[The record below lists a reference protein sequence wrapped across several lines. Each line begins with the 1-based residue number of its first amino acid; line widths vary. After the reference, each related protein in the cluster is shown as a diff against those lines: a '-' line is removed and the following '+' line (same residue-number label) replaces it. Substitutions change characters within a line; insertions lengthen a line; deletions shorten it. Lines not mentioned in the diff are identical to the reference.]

1 MYAHTIDSERRQMMR
16 LKDKVALVIGGT
28 SGIGEAV
35 VHAYA
40 KEGAKVVVA
49 GRSGD
54 KGNDLVDEIKN
65 QGNEALFVKMDV
77 SDSSDVKE
85 AVKQTIDAYGTIDI
99 LYNGAGIHDDYQ
111 NALELEEDEYDQLMA
126 VNLKGPYLATK
137 AVLPTFLEKGK
148 GTIINVGSQGSFVA
162 GPGGSAYV
170 TSKHAL
176 EGFTKQLA
184 FDFGAKGIKAN
195 LLAPGYVETPMT
207 EGSEEER
214 LKDIPAKRAGK
225 PEEIAKLAVFLASEE
240 SDYMHGSS
248 VLMDGGWNIG
258 R

>member
-1 MYAHTIDSERRQMMR
+1 MR

-35 VHAYA
+35 VRAYA
-40 KEGAKVVVA
+40 EEGAKVVVS
-49 GRSGD
+49 GRSED
-54 KGNDLVDEIKN
+54 KGNQIVESIKN
-65 QGNEALFVKMDV
+65 QGYEALFVKMDV
-77 SDSSDVKE
+77 SDAADVKE
-85 AVKQTIDAYGTIDI
+85 GVKKTLDAYGTIDI
-99 LYNGAGIHDDYQ
+99 LYNGAGIHDEYQ

-184 FDFGAKGIKAN
+184 FDFGEKGIKAN

-240 SDYMHGSS
+240 SNHMHGSS